1 MGEMREV
8 LESIQDHTSVEIKER
23 YRNPSIGMGE
33 VLIGHSKSKIWIVN
47 NDFTRTTI
55 IQRDITGGFQGT
67 TSTGVKGEYSESGSV
82 AIPKNREPAITLLQE
97 YEGPFEKVFI
107 NGQRK
112 SFVIRNSAH
121 YRNTGSDIRDVVVG
135 VAGQKNWSTFPSI
148 ERCPCFP

>member
-55 IQRDITGGFQGT
+55 IQ
-67 TSTGVKGEYSESGSV
+67 
-82 AIPKNREPAITLLQE
+82 
-97 YEGPFEKVFI
+97 
-107 NGQRK
+107 
-112 SFVIRNSAH
+112 
-121 YRNTGSDIRDVVVG
+121 
-135 VAGQKNWSTFPSI
+135 
-148 ERCPCFP
+148 